1 MNIKI
6 LHHARRRMEAYN
18 VDEALVEETLRN
30 PDSEI
35 SSYGGRRI
43 AQKKLD
49 GYVLRVIYEEQDH
62 KKVVVTV
69 YKAKRERYEI

>member
-1 MNIKI
+1 
-6 LHHARRRMEAYN
+6 MEAYN
-18 VDEALVEETLRN
+18 VDETLVEETLRN
-30 PDSEI
+30 ADSDI
-35 SSYGGRRI
+35 ASYGGRRI

-69 YKAKRERYEI
+69 YKAKRKRYEV